1 MTRAYL
7 APILSTAL
15 EQFKEI
21 VKSHAESGGREGSPL
36 IVFCED
42 RLSLVAERAVCEA
55 VGGTFAVEIYTL
67 SRFLSSEG
75 GECDMLLT
83 SQGSAMAIKKII
95 ENNRDN
101 LQLFKMLSTPDA
113 AQNVYDTIAL
123 LYSSKISPDDLTG
136 AQADS
141 NLLSRKLHDLQL
153 LYREYMSYLDD
164 SGAVDRNVYLRRLPD
179 VIRFSEKIKNSDVL
193 FFGFQVFTS
202 SVADCV
208 RAAFTSAKSVEG
220 IFIGG
225 SEKKYVNEAV
235 ASFINIA
242 AENGYK
248 ADVCKTL
255 SSGLCPAAEAMRKYA
270 FEAESYSGDI
280 KCKAEN
286 GEVNIIEA
294 ADISEECEFIAAEV
308 LKKVAEDSIR
318 YREIS
323 VMLPDVNLYQPVL
336 ERAFDECGI
345 PMYADRRYPLSS
357 HPICAFICD
366 YLTCAA
372 DGGLFDSVQAV
383 VSSPIF
389 STGENSSS
397 DKDCFINYML
407 RAGRYRGAVKREVNE
422 DLCKAEKYGYA
433 AVKRVRDTFLK
444 GLSCVEKLNGKD
456 GAQISEALKKLLDVT
471 GAEQKLNALADKS
484 AKFGFA
490 AQAEMSARA
499 YDATLQVLQEAEKL
513 TAGEKISLREYVKI
527 LKSGFTAAEIS
538 LIPPK
543 QDAVFVGDLAKCA
556 NTGSKVLFVAGLTEA
571 VPAGSL
577 DTAILTD
584 GELLSLEKIKLAV
597 SPKISQVNARVRETT
612 ALNLCAF
619 SQSLYLIYPLKSGGE
634 ECGRSEAIDYAR
646 NIFTSGG
653 KAIEQISV
661 RDAAQS
667 EERFAYF
674 NASVQTAQRNSL
686 LYPSGKYSA
695 TVINCYL
702 NDGVDLTARFGG
714 DRFKPFDKTALY
726 SRGISPTALE
736 TYYSCP
742 YKAFMQQGLKLKER
756 REGAF
761 RPLDTGNLIHAVLEQ
776 VAEKINGIDTPD
788 ECAAE
793 AVKITEK
800 LLKSSSYA
808 VPEGDGGAEYAA
820 ERIKEETVTYSLAMF
835 DQLKNS
841 SFNVEGCEI
850 WCQRELDGVNVY
862 GKIDRVDSCGDMVR
876 VIDYK
881 TGTVDDNADSY
892 YMGLKLQLPLYL
904 AAVSEGRRAAGAYY
918 FPASSEYSS
927 EGKSFTLKGFMDGSE
942 DVVKSSDSIVKD
954 SEKSKLV
961 GAYLNGKSLDKA
973 MAREDFPY
981 FIAYSETVAR
991 AGANSLKAGAVR
1003 PSPVEKACDY
1013 CPFGGSC
1020 GYDRDEK
1027 GERQKVKASCADII
1041 KVMRGDDG
1049 GKL

>member
-7 APILSTAL
+7 APVLSAAL
-15 EQFKEI
+15 GQFKKI
-21 VKSHAESGGREGSPL
+21 VVSHAERDGREGSPL

-75 GECDMLLT
+75 GACDKLLT
-83 SQGSAMAIKKII
+83 SQGSAMAIKKLI
-95 ENNRDN
+95 ENNRDS
-101 LQLFKMLSTPDA
+101 LQLFRMLSTPDA

-123 LYSSKISPDDLTG
+123 LYSSKISPDDLAG
-136 AQADS
+136 ANADN
-141 NLLSRKLHDLQL
+141 NLLSRKLRDLRL
-153 LYREYMSYLDD
+153 LYGEYMNYLEE
-164 SGAVDRNVYLRRLPD
+164 SGAVDRNVYLRKLPD

-208 RAAFTSAKSVEG
+208 RAAFGAAKSVEG

-225 SEKKYVNEAV
+225 KEKKYVNEAV

-242 AENGYK
+242 AENGFK
-248 ADVCKTL
+248 SDVCVTL
-255 SSGLCPAAEAMRKYA
+255 SSGLFPAAEAMRKYA
-270 FEAESYSGDI
+270 FETESYLEGE
-280 KCKAEN
+280 KCETD

-294 ADISEECEFIAAEV
+294 SDISEECEFIAAEV
-308 LKKVAEDSIR
+308 LKKVAEDKIR

-336 ERAFDECGI
+336 ERAFNECGI

-357 HPICAFICD
+357 HPVCSFICD

-372 DGGLFDSVQAV
+372 DGCLFDSVQAV
-383 VSSPIF
+383 VSSPLF
-389 STGENSSS
+389 EMGENTAT

-407 RAGRYRGAVKREVNE
+407 RAGRYRGAVKRDINE
-422 DLCKAEKYGYA
+422 GLCKAEKYGYA
-433 AVKRVRDTFLK
+433 AVKRTRDEFLK
-444 GLSCVEKLNGKD
+444 GLACVEKLGGKD
-456 GAQISEALKKLLDVT
+456 GALICQALKNLLKVTAAEERLKKLS
-471 GAEQKLNALADKS
+471 EQS

-499 YDATLQVLQEAEKL
+499 YQATIQVLDEAAKL
-513 TAGEKISLREYVKI
+513 TAGEKISLREFIKI
-527 LKSGFTAAEIS
+527 LKSGFIAAEIS

-571 VPAGSL
+571 VPAGSQ

-619 SQSLYLIYPLKSGGE
+619 SESLYLIYPLKSGGE
-634 ECGRSEAIDYAR
+634 ECGRSEAITYAE

-653 KAIEQISV
+653 KRITPVTV

-667 EERFAYF
+667 KERFAYF
-674 NASVQTAQRNSL
+674 NAKIQTAQRNSL
-686 LYPSGKYSA
+686 LYPDGRFSA
-695 TVINCYL
+695 TVVNCYL
-702 NDGVDLTARFGG
+702 ADGAEFAARSDGG
-714 DRFKPFDKTALY
+714 RFKPFDKSALY
-726 SRGISPTALE
+726 ARGISPTALE
-736 TYYSCP
+736 TYYTCP

-756 REGAF
+756 REGTF
-761 RPLDTGNLIHAVLEQ
+761 RPLDTGNLIHSVLEK
-776 VAEKINGIDTPD
+776 VAEKINGIETSE

-793 AVKITEK
+793 AVKIAEE
-800 LLKSSSYA
+800 LLKSAAYA
-808 VPEGDGGAEYAA
+808 VTEGDGGAEFAA
-820 ERIKEETVTYSLAMF
+820 EKIKEESVTYSLAMF
-835 DQLKNS
+835 EQIKKS
-841 SFNVEGCEI
+841 SFTVEGCET
-850 WCQRELDGVNVY
+850 WCRKELDGVNVF

-904 AAVSEGRRAAGAYY
+904 SAVSDGRRAAGAYY
-918 FPASSEYSS
+918 FPANSEYSP

-942 DVVKSSDSIVKD
+942 DVVRNSDSTVK
-954 SEKSKLV
+954 ERERSKLV
-961 GAYLNGKSLDKA
+961 DAYLNGRSLDKA
-973 MAREDFPY
+973 MTREDFSY
-981 FIAYSETVAR
+981 FISYSEAVAR
-991 AGANSLKAGAVR
+991 AGAKELKAGAAA
-1003 PSPVEKACDY
+1003 PSPVEKACNF

-1020 GYDRDEK
+1020 GYDREEK
-1027 GERQKVKASCADII
+1027 GERKKVKANCADII
-1041 KVMRGDDG
+1041 KVMRGGNG
-1049 GKL
+1049 GGQ